1 MKEIILRREKETVK
15 RKEAW
20 KKTIKTSRGQ
30 GLCFFFAGQKI
41 FSFSLLKMS
50 RKKFWFQGECDV
62 GSPKLTAANTRKY
75 TGNGSG
81 IAFISF
87 DKQSFQ
93 NSFNYIIFQTF
104 TIQYSLFQNA
114 LAGGTSPGTTVLAVR
129 RASEPCNAG
138 NFLLHF
144 YAMRVTFLCKAGNF
158 LFSCPAFCSV
168 GIFLLHFHAM
178 QVLLSFYLIFMRPG

>member
-20 KKTIKTSRGQ
+20 QKTIKTSRGQ
-30 GLCFFFAGQKI
+30 GLCQKI

-144 YAMRVTFLCKAGNF
+144 YAMRVTFYAKRVTFYLAAQLFAVWVSFYYIFMQCRYYF
-158 LFSCPAFCSV
+158 PFILFSCGQ
-168 GIFLLHFHAM
+168 GIC
-178 QVLLSFYLIFMRPG
+178 